1 MRNVAAARCGS
12 DEGDVA
18 ALLMTRTKMAATRV
32 FDFVQMSGYTQT
44 ERELSVLLNHFSS
57 PFAALGG
64 TASAVLSEWH
74 RLNRMV
80 LRDDVL
86 RELPLEELY
95 FRAFVH
101 FQYNHFNVLLLA
113 ALVQAAAMDVVL
125 AESAMSRL
133 LPCLK
138 SESKHNKGKML
149 LFMVGHAWQRINAHD
164 VCAITAE
171 SLVHKWMVASVG
183 ELAPIPARPMHVC
196 HIGPYVGC
204 GCFGCLGLCSGRPIW
219 VAMPA
224 PSRAALQQPHACRPS
239 VHCGPTK
246 RL

>member
-1 MRNVAAARCGS
+1 
-12 DEGDVA
+12 
-18 ALLMTRTKMAATRV
+18 MTRPLMAATRV

-44 ERELSVLLNHFSS
+44 ERELGVLLNHFSS

-164 VCAITAE
+164 HRREPRPQVDGGVCGRVSAYTGAANACV
-171 SLVHKWMVASVG
+171 SHWTLRWMRVFWVLG
-183 ELAPIPARPMHVC
+183 TLQRP
-196 HIGPYVGC
+196 PYMG
-204 GCFGCLGLCSGRPIW
+204 SN
-219 VAMPA
+219 
-224 PSRAALQQPHACRPS
+224 ACP
-239 VHCGPTK
+239 
-246 RL
+246 